1 MTLSIDQF
9 KQQYGIPFN
18 TPDEEVIAYAQNN
31 GIIIDFS
38 SNQSNTQE
46 MSRLNEQ
53 NLPQALSGK
62 PNENDANMGLC
73 IEKSCK
79 QPVEAKLDDK
89 PAETQVDDASANKS
103 KVSEFRDFVRSF
115 RQKSREKTEPDSI
128 EDRRRI
134 AKEMHGKAR
143 DALDEML
150 GFNQKSDVQTKDT
163 GKKASD
169 KTAAK
174 SEQKEVIK
182 EIKDEKEF
190 LDNYRDKF
198 AKKSIVGE
206 KRKEMHEDVKKI
218 FKPLHDKK
226 LSPEEQAKIANDCFV
241 EFVDKYGLDTDTAK
255 DMIAG
260 MMTFKGMSTHHRA
273 AFLRDYANRGKD
285 VHGLMPRVSKNLTL
299 KGNHKLLAEISIQDK
314 KSNNF
319 KMSNI
324 IMQEIHQMENLD
336 KNSRRKFIDDNF
348 DNADESTQRILAQH
362 LNNFDSDERE
372 HLIELLENSEYE
384 SVQDALEE
392 SIEAY
397 EASLDE
403 YADDE
408 VMDEE
413 EYLDENAYVQQ
424 NETTQTQT
432 NTVQDKPVTTYNT
445 NNTSKST
452 SSSSSPKGAQSVSQ
466 IVSSP
471 EFQSSSIT
479 NKVKIINSFSQREK
493 KEAINILCETSDFS
507 ELQTYANNG
516 FKQEIIRY
524 LALHKSAGNAEKLA
538 QLKNDL
544 SASEKMQLNE
554 FEKSLKQDNVILK
567 SNNMF
572 Y

>member
-1 MTLSIDQF
+1 
-9 KQQYGIPFN
+9 
-18 TPDEEVIAYAQNN
+18 
-31 GIIIDFS
+31 
-38 SNQSNTQE
+38 
-46 MSRLNEQ
+46 
-53 NLPQALSGK
+53 
-62 PNENDANMGLC
+62 
-73 IEKSCK
+73 
-79 QPVEAKLDDK
+79 
-89 PAETQVDDASANKS
+89 
-103 KVSEFRDFVRSF
+103 
-115 RQKSREKTEPDSI
+115 
-128 EDRRRI
+128 
-134 AKEMHGKAR
+134 
-143 DALDEML
+143 
-150 GFNQKSDVQTKDT
+150 
-163 GKKASD
+163 
-169 KTAAK
+169 
-174 SEQKEVIK
+174 
-182 EIKDEKEF
+182 
-190 LDNYRDKF
+190 
-198 AKKSIVGE
+198 
-206 KRKEMHEDVKKI
+206 
-218 FKPLHDKK
+218 
-226 LSPEEQAKIANDCFV
+226 
-241 EFVDKYGLDTDTAK
+241 
-255 DMIAG
+255 
-260 MMTFKGMSTHHRA
+260 
-273 AFLRDYANRGKD
+273 
-285 VHGLMPRVSKNLTL
+285 
-299 KGNHKLLAEISIQDK
+299 
-314 KSNNF
+314 
-319 KMSNI
+319 MSNI

-493 KEAINILCETSDFS
+493 KEALNILCETSDFS